1 MIYTI
6 CEYTSKIN
14 LVLGR
19 RGGGGVG
26 GDKFESR
33 KIHRHPANSYE
44 FLIKNNSQ
52 SNILTVIEVAA
63 STVSQCAPKLLC

>member
-6 CEYTSKIN
+6 CEYISKIN

-19 RGGGGVG
+19 RGGEE
-26 GDKFESR
+26 DKFESR

>member
-6 CEYTSKIN
+6 CEYISKIN

-19 RGGGGVG
+19 KGRE
-26 GDKFESR
+26 DKFESR
-33 KIHRHPANSYE
+33 KIHRYPANSYE

-63 STVSQCAPKLLC
+63 STVSQRAPKLLC